1 MKGNNVM
8 LPRIIEVLSAQS
20 GVTDVAMSEETQ
32 EGNGIIRFDG
42 YLNINNLKSKFVFR
56 ETPIMDVSTIGF
68 IFEYTLLKKEK
79 KESLY
84 EAINFFNR
92 TKTGLKATLQTFSK
106 GLKVGVLFN
115 AEIITPHKS
124 ESLSNLLQL
133 IIPILTAAPVLFSK
147 DLSDKGMNHKS
158 ISGK

>member
-84 EAINFFNR
+84 
-92 TKTGLKATLQTFSK
+92 
-106 GLKVGVLFN
+106 
-115 AEIITPHKS
+115 
-124 ESLSNLLQL
+124 
-133 IIPILTAAPVLFSK
+133 
-147 DLSDKGMNHKS
+147 
-158 ISGK
+158 

>member
-1 MKGNNVM
+1 
-8 LPRIIEVLSAQS
+8 
-20 GVTDVAMSEETQ
+20 
-32 EGNGIIRFDG
+32 
-42 YLNINNLKSKFVFR
+42 
-56 ETPIMDVSTIGF
+56 MDVSTIGF

-84 EAINFFNR
+84 EAINIFNR